1 MNFRETLGRHLLAIE
16 TKDLDTLAA
25 TVADSL
31 ILISSDG
38 TLKRSQKEFVQTH
51 REWFGLQGWT
61 VTAKA
66 LEIYESASLGI
77 AVLHLKYREGES
89 WLTLVFELRDGEW
102 LMVQHQNTPVA
113 R

>member
-1 MNFRETLGRHLLAIE
+1 MNFRETLGRHLLAME

-25 TVADSL
+25 SVADSL
-31 ILISSDG
+31 ILITSDG
-38 TLKRSQKEFVQTH
+38 TLKRSKKEFVQTH
-51 REWFGLQGWT
+51 GEWFGLQGWT

-77 AVLHLKYREGES
+77 AVLQLKYREGES
-89 WLTLVFELRDGEW
+89 WLTLVFEQRGGEW